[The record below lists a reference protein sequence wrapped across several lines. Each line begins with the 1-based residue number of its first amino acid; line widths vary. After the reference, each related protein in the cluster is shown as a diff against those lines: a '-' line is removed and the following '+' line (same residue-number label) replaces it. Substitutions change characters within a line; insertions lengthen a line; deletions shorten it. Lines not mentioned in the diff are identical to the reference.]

1 LVYIKLQLYLNEMQR
16 VFNALSL
23 WKQMRI
29 SLRARSKVVSDKRD
43 KLNMKAVMTVWTR
56 ALNIEMKTQM
66 LER

>member
-1 LVYIKLQLYLNEMQR
+1 
-16 VFNALSL
+16 
-23 WKQMRI
+23 MRI